1 LEGGAWS
8 LPLLPLAALV
18 PGVLA
23 YCIGRLVFRSRGESG
38 PYFSM
43 ITLALSLLAFQLA
56 NGWNDVTGGFN
67 GLKGIPGL
75 PGLDDISAT
84 YYISAAALILAAG
97 IGFWC
102 IGSPIGVLWRA
113 IAQNERRV
121 SLFGFDTNR
130 LKAVAFGISGL
141 LGGIGGALYAPEQGL
156 VTPVLCGFGLS
167 TDLVIWAAVGGR
179 GRLLGPIFGT
189 LLVGTL
195 TAELR
200 DRVAVWEV
208 LMAVFFIIV
217 VLAFPQG
224 IAGLLAPLGRFI
236 TGKPRRG
243 PPILAPKRPARNGA
257 ARLAIDSV
265 SVRAG
270 EVTILDGLDLAF
282 ERPGI
287 FCIIGPNG
295 AGKTSTF
302 NLLSNELA
310 PLSGR
315 VTLDGADTGK
325 LPSYRVA
332 RLGIGR
338 KFQIPSVF
346 PDLSI
351 GDNLSIAL
359 WSGRASRLDL
369 LRPSLRRWTSP
380 MLQDLS
386 QRYPFLAASE
396 RRAAE
401 LSHGERQILEL
412 AMALLT
418 EPRILLLDEP
428 CAGLSFEETAAVTD
442 VIRWAGRHLGGAIIV
457 IEHDMSLVRELAETV
472 YVLHN
477 GTLLA
482 QGSVAEIQANPAV
495 QAVYV
500 GGQK

>member
-1 LEGGAWS
+1 M
-8 LPLLPLAALV
+8 AA
-18 PGVLA
+18 
-23 YCIGRLVFRSRGESG
+23 
-38 PYFSM
+38 
-43 ITLALSLLAFQLA
+43 
-56 NGWNDVTGGFN
+56 
-67 GLKGIPGL
+67 
-75 PGLDDISAT
+75 
-84 YYISAAALILAAG
+84 
-97 IGFWC
+97 
-102 IGSPIGVLWRA
+102 
-113 IAQNERRV
+113 
-121 SLFGFDTNR
+121 
-130 LKAVAFGISGL
+130 
-141 LGGIGGALYAPEQGL
+141 
-156 VTPVLCGFGLS
+156 
-167 TDLVIWAAVGGR
+167 
-179 GRLLGPIFGT
+179 
-189 LLVGTL
+189 
-195 TAELR
+195 
-200 DRVAVWEV
+200 
-208 LMAVFFIIV
+208 FFMIV

-224 IAGLLAPLGRFI
+224 IIGLLSPVGRWI
-236 TGKPRRG
+236 AGRPRRK
-243 PPILAPKRPARNGA
+243 PLIMAPERTARDGV
-257 ARLAIDSV
+257 ARLAIEAV

-270 EVTILDGLDLAF
+270 EVMILDRLSLAF
-282 ERPGI
+282 DRPGI

-302 NLLSNELA
+302 NLLSNELTA
-310 PLSGR
+310 LKGSVR
-315 VTLDGADTGK
+315 LDGADMGG
-325 LPSYRVA
+325 LPSFRVA

-380 MLQDLS
+380 MLADLAR
-386 QRYPFLAASE
+386 RYPFLAAAE

-428 CAGLSFEETAAVTD
+428 CAGLSFEETAAVIE
-442 VIRWAGRHLGGAIIV
+442 VIRWAGRNLGGAIIV

-500 GGQK
+500 GGER